1 MFLLVNTLNAIQIKI
16 IWRLK
21 DKQITQFRQLPIFEK
36 LHYLTHPAE
45 DCSAIIEDGPQVN

>member
-45 DCSAIIEDGPQVN
+45 DCSAIIEKVVRA